1 MKVAKSYQRFL
12 LKLSKVQF
20 YASLILVL
28 AVFILLVVLPILFWS
43 KVIAICGVMLLL
55 VRIIT
60 FWRNRQHQTLLFNP
74 DNNSWQLSRP
84 QGWQEL
90 RLKSDQFV
98 TARLVTIYFETPQK
112 SVIKRVITRDVMTT
126 ADHHRLRVLLLARSH
141 Y

>member
-12 LKLSKVQF
+12 LKPSKVQF

-28 AVFILLVVLPILFWS
+28 AVFILLVVLPILFWP

-60 FWRNRQHQTLLFNP
+60 LWGNKQHQTLLFNP
-74 DNNSWQLSRP
+74 DNNSWQLSGP

-98 TARLVTIYFETPQK
+98 TARLVIIYFETPQK
-112 SVIKRVITRDVMTT
+112 SVIKRVIPRDVMTT

-141 Y
+141 

>member
-12 LKLSKVQF
+12 LKPSKVQF

>member
-12 LKLSKVQF
+12 LKPSKVQF

-28 AVFILLVVLPILFWS
+28 AVFILLVVLPILFWP

-55 VRIIT
+55 VRIIIL
-60 FWRNRQHQTLLFNP
+60 WGNKQHQTLLFNP

-98 TARLVTIYFETPQK
+98 TARLVIIYFKTPK
-112 SVIKRVITRDVMTT
+112 GSVIKRVITRDVMTT
-126 ADHHRLRVLLLARSH
+126 ADHHKLRVLLPARSH
-141 Y
+141 

>member
-12 LKLSKVQF
+12 LKPSKVQF

-74 DNNSWQLSRP
+74 DNNSWQLSGP

-98 TARLVTIYFETPQK
+98 TARLVIIYFETPQK

>member
-1 MKVAKSYQRFL
+1 MS
-12 LKLSKVQF
+12 
-20 YASLILVL
+20 
-28 AVFILLVVLPILFWS
+28 AVFILLVVLPILFWP

-55 VRIIT
+55 ARIIT
-60 FWRNRQHQTLLFNP
+60 LWRNRQHQTLLFNP

-98 TARLVTIYFETPQK
+98 TARLVIIYFETPQK

>member
-12 LKLSKVQF
+12 LKPSKVQF

-28 AVFILLVVLPILFWS
+28 AVFILLVVLPILFWP

-60 FWRNRQHQTLLFNP
+60 LWGNKQHQTLLFNP
-74 DNNSWQLSRP
+74 DNNSWQLSGP

-98 TARLVTIYFETPQK
+98 TARLVIIYFKTPK
-112 SVIKRVITRDVMTT
+112 GSVIKRVITRDVMTT
-126 ADHHRLRVLLLARSH
+126 ADHHKLRVLLLARSH
-141 Y
+141 

>member
-12 LKLSKVQF
+12 LKPSKIQF
-20 YASLILVL
+20 YASLLWVL
-28 AVFILLVVLPILFWS
+28 SIFVLLVVLPILLWP
-43 KVIAICGVMLLL
+43 KLIAIGAVMLLL

-60 FWRNRQHQTLLFNP
+60 LWRNRQHQELLFNREN
-74 DNNSWQLSRP
+74 DSWQLSGP

-98 TARLVTIYFETPQK
+98 TARLVIIYFETPQK
-112 SVIKRVITRDVMTT
+112 SVIKRVIPRDVMTT

-141 Y
+141 

>member
-12 LKLSKVQF
+12 LKPSKVQF

-74 DNNSWQLSRP
+74 DNNSWQLSGP

-98 TARLVTIYFETPQK
+98 TARLVIIYFETPQK

-126 ADHHRLRVLLLARSH
+126 ADHHKLRVLLPARSH
-141 Y
+141 

>member
-12 LKLSKVQF
+12 LKPSKVQF

-98 TARLVTIYFETPQK
+98 TARLVIIYFETPQK